1 MSPERSPLCFDTER
15 IVENGGLAVE
25 LEIEASALAEP
36 PEGIGSAGPVR
47 LGLEF
52 SIGGSR
58 ILLQGRAR
66 GAWTLSCG
74 RCLAE
79 HRVDTS
85 CELDETYPA
94 SEKTIDIS
102 EEVRQAVL
110 LELPS
115 RSLCRPDCRGLCA
128 ACGKNLNLGPCPC
141 PCPAGPG
148 ENPFSVLRRIR
159 MNPGE

>member
-1 MSPERSPLCFDTER
+1 MIPERSPLSFDTER
-15 IVENGGLAVE
+15 ILEEGGLAVE
-25 LEIEASALAEP
+25 LELEASAWAET
-36 PEGIGSAGPVR
+36 PEGVSPAGPLR

-52 SIGGSR
+52 SVGGSR

-66 GAWTLSCG
+66 GSWTLSCS

-79 HRVDTS
+79 HRVDAS

-94 SEKTIDIS
+94 SEKILDVS

-110 LELPS
+110 LEIPS

-128 ACGKNLNLGPCPC
+128 LCGKNLNLGPCSC
-141 PCPAGPG
+141 PPQPG
-148 ENPFSVLRRIR
+148 QNPFSVLERIR
-159 MNPGE
+159 KNPGE